1 MIKKIENPNEFD
13 IYTKTDLYSVRIKA
27 LLSAYGTGYDFAVF
41 YKQLNM
47 NGEITAILSKLDGDF
62 TISMN
67 KADKSELAEFIGVI
81 GYSSCLCDGLID
93 NFSRYDEGII
103 MVSDRKTEYSLPYTE
118 IDEYPKLMDLFNF
131 QDYDKADFEAW
142 YVDISH
148 RIRHNTA
155 KAYSVNVNNEIVSS
169 GIFSS
174 IHNNDAILTSVNTAP
189 EFRRMGYGSL
199 LVSHMMCDISGRV
212 FLMREKNKNE
222 HFYSRLGFINTGKWR
237 LYK

>member
-1 MIKKIENPNEFD
+1 MIKKIENTNAFD
-13 IYTKTDLYSVRIKA
+13 KYTKTDLYSVRIKA
-27 LLSAYGTGYDFAVF
+27 LLSAYGICYDFAVF
-41 YKQLNM
+41 YKQLN
-47 NGEITAILSKLDGDF
+47 NCGEITAIISKLDGDF

-67 KADKSELAEFIGVI
+67 NADEGELAEFINVI
-81 GYSSCLCDGLID
+81 GYSSCLCDGLSD
-93 NFSRYDEGII
+93 YFADYDEGII
-103 MVSDRKTEYSLPYTE
+103 MMSDRKTQYNLPYTE

-131 QDYDKADFEAW
+131 QDYDRADFEAW

-148 RIRHNTA
+148 RIRHGTA
-155 KAYSVNVNNEIVSS
+155 KAYSVNINNEIVSS

-174 IHNNDAILTSVNTAP
+174 IHNNNAVLTSVNTAP

-199 LVSHMMCDISGRV
+199 LVSHMMCDISGTV
-212 FLMREKNKNE
+212 FLMREKDKNE